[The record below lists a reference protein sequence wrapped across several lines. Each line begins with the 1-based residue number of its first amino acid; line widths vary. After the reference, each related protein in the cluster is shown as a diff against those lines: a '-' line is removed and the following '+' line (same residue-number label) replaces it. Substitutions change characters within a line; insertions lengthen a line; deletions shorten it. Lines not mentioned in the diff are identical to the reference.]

1 MIYRIFFAI
10 VTAVF
15 IISAVLISGPV
26 EAGET
31 AGNGPKL
38 ASSTHNFEGM
48 LAIKEG
54 HGDILVRSEN
64 GKQKRLKV
72 KKNTIITRNGK
83 SATFDDL
90 RARDQ
95 LRHLR
100 DVFLN
105 EPLPRP
111 CAGGGVEYISGWVVD
126 DDGRHD

>member
-31 AGNGPKL
+31 TGNGPKL
-38 ASSTHNFEGM
+38 ASSTNIFEGM

-64 GKQKRLKV
+64 GKQKRFKV
-72 KKNTIITRNGK
+72 KKNTVITRNGEP
-83 SATFDDL
+83 ATFDDL

-95 LRHLR
+95 LRVQFDSKR
-100 DVFLN
+100 
-105 EPLPRP
+105 
-111 CAGGGVEYISGWVVD
+111 VVIELYAT
-126 DDGRHD
+126 GS